1 MTQGKMPFA
10 FVCSGPLSC
19 PAGFSSCTPRVMLA
33 LSPDSLQQLQAMAED
48 LIRYDIVIQDALR
61 GAVRKILTEVARIG
75 LPGDHHFYIAFDTNA
90 PGVRISPRLH
100 ERYPTEMTVVLQ
112 HQFWDLNVTDHAFEV
127 GLSFG
132 GIPEKLFVP
141 FSSIKGFFDPSV
153 QFALE
158 FDPGKT
164 AEELPDD
171 LLEAASD
178 QEIAEAIVEHVERET
193 AKANANPGEAAQDGS
208 AAATTQDGV
217 ENAKEESG
225 ADVVSLDAFRKKT

>member
-1 MTQGKMPFA
+1 
-10 FVCSGPLSC
+10 
-19 PAGFSSCTPRVMLA
+19 
-33 LSPDSLQQLQAMAED
+33 MAED

-75 LPGDHHFYIAFDTNA
+75 LPGEHHFYIAFDTNA
-90 PGVRISPRLH
+90 PGVRISSRLH
-100 ERYPTEMTVVLQ
+100 ERYPKEMTVVLQ
-112 HQFWDLNVTDHAFEV
+112 HQFWDLNVTEHAFEV

-158 FDPGKT
+158 FEPGKT
-164 AEELPDD
+164 AEELPED
-171 LLEAASD
+171 LVDAARA
-178 QEIAEAIVEHVERET
+178 QARAEATLTEVEQATSKDDEAGAPAAAPA
-193 AKANANPGEAAQDGS
+193 AKATEAEDAD
-208 AAATTQDGV
+208 
-217 ENAKEESG
+217 ENAEKTDTSG

>member
-1 MTQGKMPFA
+1 
-10 FVCSGPLSC
+10 
-19 PAGFSSCTPRVMLA
+19 
-33 LSPDSLQQLQAMAED
+33 MAED

-61 GAVRKILTEVARIG
+61 GAVRKILTEVVRIG
-75 LPGDHHFYIAFDTNA
+75 LPGEHHFYIAFDTNA

-100 ERYPTEMTVVLQ
+100 ERYPNEMTVVLQ